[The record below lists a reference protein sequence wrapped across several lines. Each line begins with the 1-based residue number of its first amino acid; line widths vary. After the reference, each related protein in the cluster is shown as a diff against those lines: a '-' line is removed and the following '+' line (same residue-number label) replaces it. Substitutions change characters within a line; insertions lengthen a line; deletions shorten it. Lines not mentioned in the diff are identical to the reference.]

1 MFDGDLAIALERAA
15 AFCRVVASGRGAPR
29 GGLRRPSEHD
39 PLGGAAQIRRAASML
54 TTGEDLEAC
63 ARLWRKDDLL

>member
-15 AFCRVVASGRGAPR
+15 AFCRVVASGRAHR
-29 GGLRRPSEHD
+29 ADDSDARSEHD
-39 PLGGAAQIRRAASML
+39 PLGSAAQTRRAASML